1 MSDEDEAV
9 MGWLVER
16 YRGLLG
22 ELDAAV
28 LDVEAGLAS
37 IVGDSPDSP

>member
-9 MGWLVER
+9 MRWLGES
-16 YRGLLG
+16 YQGLLG
-22 ELDAAV
+22 ELVVV
-28 LDVEAGLAS
+28 LDVETGLAS

>member
-9 MGWLVER
+9 MRWLGER
-16 YRGLLG
+16 YQGLLG
-22 ELDAAV
+22 ELVAV